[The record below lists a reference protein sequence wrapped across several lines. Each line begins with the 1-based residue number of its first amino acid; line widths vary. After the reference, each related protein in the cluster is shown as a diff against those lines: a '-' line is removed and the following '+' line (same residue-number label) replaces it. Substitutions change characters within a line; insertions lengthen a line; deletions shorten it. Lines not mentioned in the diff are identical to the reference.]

1 MIPAAICMKQLNME
15 VDETPDDASQPE
27 TEEMEIDW
35 KKRTAELEEELLLL
49 RERVNSQTSK
59 IRDVV
64 SKRVCIL
71 FHPDQIRS
79 NSLEGKVTINN
90 DHFLLAEFAIS
101 MSILS

>member
-1 MIPAAICMKQLNME
+1 ME
-15 VDETPDDASQPE
+15 VDETTDDVCQPE

-35 KKRTAELEEELLLL
+35 KKRTVELEEELLSL

-71 FHPDQIRS
+71 FHSALDQIRS
-79 NSLEGKVTINN
+79 KTRSLKTII
-90 DHFLLAEFAIS
+90 FCSTSSLFP
-101 MSILS
+101 